1 MRGGTV
7 FTRSIPKVSPET
19 LNESRKPIELPT
31 PRFWAVQNMCTAL
44 LDRPPFLLDASLSRF
59 LAASSAF
66 YNDLRSAQR
75 VEAAHRPGDLEA
87 LTQVV

>member
-1 MRGGTV
+1 
-7 FTRSIPKVSPET
+7 
-19 LNESRKPIELPT
+19 
-31 PRFWAVQNMCTAL
+31 MCTAL